1 MPSKITFQVK
11 SRLEEIIEQLQ
22 GIGIPKGASI
32 NEQGNVTLL
41 WEKDV
46 STEDIAKIQTQLAP
60 LKLKFQ
66 KHEKISSEEMEKE
79 VAK

>member
-22 GIGIPKGASI
+22 GIRIPKGASI
-32 NEQGNVTLL
+32 DEHGNVTLL
-41 WEKDV
+41 WE
-46 STEDIAKIQTQLAP
+46 TEISSGDLTKIQAQLEP

-66 KHEKISSEEMEKE
+66 KHEKISPEEMEKE
-79 VAK
+79 VSR